1 MGRTVAVEGAWIQ
14 NVYESSLFSLRRA
27 VRIPYLGAI
36 WRYHGSLMWKRVL
49 AGFLLAAVAL
59 TAVFLINL
67 IWFRP
72 FSIDHFFEWA
82 FLEFALD
89 DPQMLSSMGLLD
101 AVGLKFV
108 NDDLTDAS
116 PAREDQIFELMRKDL
131 DLLRRYDR
139 EALDPAQQLSYD
151 ILEWFLE
158 NGLEGEVYR
167 DHDYA
172 ITQRGGLY
180 QDFVDFMTTVHKIED
195 AGDAEDY
202 LARLSKAGHQFDQQL
217 EHVDRSA
224 ALGIVPP
231 SFVLEKALE
240 NLYGLRRQPLVL
252 PEGGDRDDVHP
263 LVTYFEERLA
273 ELEISEQRRRS
284 LRQELREH
292 MERVVNPAYDRTIA
306 RLEALLAGA
315 TADAGVW
322 KHPDGDAYYR
332 YRIRSE
338 TTTDYDP
345 EALHRLG
352 RSEVDRILGEMRAL
366 LAAEGYKGASV
377 AEHMQ
382 ALSSDPRFLYSDDD
396 AGREQILADYRQIIG
411 EIETGMDQVFDL
423 KPKAGLEVRRVPE
436 FRQKTAAGGSYQGPS
451 MDGSRPGIFYA
462 NLYDVTATP
471 KWAMRTLAYHEAIPG
486 HHFQIAIRNELKGL
500 PTFRNILG
508 FTSYSEGW
516 ALYAERLAWELG
528 YQDDPYD
535 NLGRLQDE
543 LLRAVRLVVDTGLHN
558 QRWSREQ
565 AIEYMADTTGM
576 AASGVESEIERYIVW
591 PGQALAYKVGQL
603 KLLELRERMRHAL
616 GERFEIRQFHNVVLG
631 DGALPLTLL
640 EARVDAYIEA
650 ATARLPVG

>member
-1 MGRTVAVEGAWIQ
+1 MGHV
-14 NVYESSLFSLRRA
+14 
-27 VRIPYLGAI
+27 P
-36 WRYHGSLMWKRVL
+36 RYHGFLMWKRIL
-49 AGFLLAAVAL
+49 AGILLATVAL

-82 FLEFALD
+82 FIEFALD

-116 PAREDQIFELMRKDL
+116 PAREDQIFELMKKDL
-131 DLLRRYDR
+131 DLLRGYDR
-139 EALDPAQQLSYD
+139 DRLDPAQQLSYD

-158 NGLEGEVYR
+158 NGLEGEIYR

-180 QDFVDFMTTVHKIED
+180 QGFVHFMTTVHKIRD
-195 AGDAEDY
+195 VGDAEDY
-202 LARLSKAGHQFDQQL
+202 LARLSKAGRQFDQQL

-231 SFVLEKALE
+231 SFILEKTLE
-240 NLYGLRRQPLVL
+240 NLNRLRRQPV
-252 PEGGDRDDVHP
+252 ESHP

-273 ELEISEQRRRS
+273 ELEGFSEERRQG

-292 MERVVNPAYDRTIA
+292 MEQVVNPAYDRTIA
-306 RLEALLAGA
+306 RLEALAAGA
-315 TADAGVW
+315 TAEAGVW
-322 KHPDGDAYYR
+322 KHPDGEAYYR
-332 YRIRSE
+332 YCIRSE

-345 EALHRLG
+345 ETLHRLG
-352 RSEVDRILGEMRAL
+352 RSEVDRILEEMRAL
-366 LAAEGYKGASV
+366 LAAEGYEGGSV
-377 AEHMQ
+377 AEHMRG
-382 ALSSDPRFLYSDDD
+382 LSSDPRFLYPDDE
-396 AGREQILADYRQIIG
+396 AGREQILADYREIIR
-411 EIETGMDQVFDL
+411 EIEAGMDQVFDL
-423 KPKAGLEVRRVPE
+423 KPKAGVEVRRVPE

-486 HHFQIAIRNELKGL
+486 HHFQIAIRTELEGL
-500 PTFRNILG
+500 PTFRNVLG

-543 LLRAVRLVVDTGLHN
+543 LLRAVRLVVDTGLHH

-565 AIEYMADTTGM
+565 AIEYMATTTGM
-576 AASGVESEIERYIVW
+576 AATDVESEIERYIVW

-603 KLLELRERMRHAL
+603 KLLELREKMNQAL
-616 GERFEIRQFHNVVLG
+616 GERFEIRQFHNVVLS

-650 ATARLPVG
+650 AATR